1 MRPLPTLRQL
11 RYLVAVAEHRQDGAR
26 REVGGD
32 ADDLRGVDAGGGDD
46 DVTNTGKLTGDATS
60 FALAVN
66 GTGTNKGVAI
76 AAGQLVA
83 VSFLVFFMLA
93 SGSLFKRKL
102 VVLSGERLAQR
113 KITVEVLDEIDTQI
127 RRTELERQLS
137 PQSRAVRQQLELER
151 ARQEAAKAEL
161 QMRLREAE
169 ALELNSEFP
178 QGTVESLVEVGI
190 GDNLFNK
197 IGRTEIIIK
206 DGIILEIREE
216 A

>member
-1 MRPLPTLRQL
+1 MGITLTRP
-11 RYLVAVAEHRQDGAR
+11 VVIKAI
-26 REVGGD
+26 
-32 ADDLRGVDAGGGDD
+32 
-46 DVTNTGKLTGDATS
+46 VTES
-60 FALAVN
+60 
-66 GTGTNKGVAI
+66 
-76 AAGQLVA
+76 
-83 VSFLVFFMLA
+83 
-93 SGSLFKRKL
+93 FKRLYIQDLEDAIKRVDTL
-102 VVLSGERLAQR
+102 VQQ
-113 KITVEVLDEIDTQI
+113 IDTQI

-169 ALELNSEFP
+169 GLELNSEFP
-178 QGTVESLVEVGI
+178 QGTVESLVEVSI